1 MTSNRLSSRRL
12 LPKSQISHK
21 RTYSNGEHHKP
32 VVRHEKQPI
41 HISIFTLSHYGRNR
55 DQPNSHDEKTIKH
68 LHGIQSSQG
77 DLPLPLGNPSLISA
91 YKQG

>member
-32 VVRHEKQPI
+32 VVRHEKQPT
-41 HISIFTLSHYGRNR
+41 HPSQSAYPFSPSIKNQGH
-55 DQPNSHDEKTIKH
+55 SHDEKTIKH

-77 DLPLPLGNPSLISA
+77 DLPPPLGNPSLISA